1 MPSVGYIKAMDDL
14 ALIKIRFALADLNTA
29 FTHALDHGKL
39 DELVDLFTED
49 ALYTHA
55 KRRSEGREEIRR
67 LFVARAAAGVRTVRH
82 LASGLRLEIDSA
94 TTARGTSVCLTFAH
108 DDDSPV
114 PHATPHLVA
123 DFEDQYRL
131 CEDGKWRF
139 AVRHIQRIFVAADN
153 TGPVG
158 GFMGSLLG
166 RRK

>member
-14 ALIKIRFALADLNTA
+14 TLIKIRLALADLNTA
-29 FTHALDHGKL
+29 FTHNLDHGKL

-55 KRRSEGREEIRR
+55 KRRSEGREEIRQ
-67 LFVARAAAGVRTVRH
+67 LFVARAAGGARTVRH
-82 LASGLRLEIDSA
+82 FASGLRLEIESPTA
-94 TTARGTSVCLTFAH
+94 ARGTSVCLTFAH
-108 DDDSPV
+108 DGESPAA
-114 PHATPHLVA
+114 HATPHLVA
-123 DFEDQYRL
+123 DFEDVYRL
-131 CEDGKWRF
+131 CEDGRWRF
-139 AVRHIQRIFVAADN
+139 AVRHIHRIFVAPDH